1 MTMVDSDD
9 SSDQDSTGAGI
20 DALDAMDDDNGGA
33 TPSPT
38 LLHTVPEEDSPDSPT
53 PRLIATFRSP
63 TNGSVAVDDAEG
75 SGGDSDKPPPRTPL
89 TRRRSRSVDDSGG
102 AEAQLQVDVA
112 PAAEQAEAGLA
123 PGVERSAP
131 QSKQPAA
138 IVDTTPR
145 RVSSA
150 SRLLDLLASGASPE
164 ASVVGSWRRRR
175 GSSEELSEATA
186 KHTGIDILSKP
197 SPKPAGSDAP
207 GGGDSGSGSGSATAR
222 RRAHA
227 SHTTGRPPRRATGS
241 TVFGR
246 TPWMWFTSRAKSPM
260 ATATATR
267 YVNVGWCAIRFGA
280 RVCVFDWFACLCRT
294 PAPAA
299 APENTLKP
307 WEEPFS
313 KDVYCM
319 KTAEDV
325 NLGKD
330 PNAVGDLPLKHYA
343 PSLTTTVS
351 SHTAHRRRCLHRTW
365 HPQPSRWRSQL
376 TPRWQQRRE
385 VALQCCNMESTAVRH
400 VGCGLW
406 RVACLGLTRLCAPQG
421 CVERGWNCRCC
432 PPSWNVLPVLRR
444 YCCLEAVLAGM
455 CGSAAVVLTAVR
467 VLCDAENVQ
476 EVRGQPPP
484 HTHQRHL
491 VYHRPAPPHSV

>member
-1 MTMVDSDD
+1 M
-9 SSDQDSTGAGI
+9 
-20 DALDAMDDDNGGA
+20 
-33 TPSPT
+33 
-38 LLHTVPEEDSPDSPT
+38 
-53 PRLIATFRSP
+53 
-63 TNGSVAVDDAEG
+63 
-75 SGGDSDKPPPRTPL
+75 
-89 TRRRSRSVDDSGG
+89 
-102 AEAQLQVDVA
+102 
-112 PAAEQAEAGLA
+112 
-123 PGVERSAP
+123 
-131 QSKQPAA
+131 
-138 IVDTTPR
+138 
-145 RVSSA
+145 
-150 SRLLDLLASGASPE
+150 
-164 ASVVGSWRRRR
+164 
-175 GSSEELSEATA
+175 
-186 KHTGIDILSKP
+186 
-197 SPKPAGSDAP
+197 
-207 GGGDSGSGSGSATAR
+207 
-222 RRAHA
+222 
-227 SHTTGRPPRRATGS
+227 
-241 TVFGR
+241 
-246 TPWMWFTSRAKSPM
+246 
-260 ATATATR
+260 
-267 YVNVGWCAIRFGA
+267 
-280 RVCVFDWFACLCRT
+280 FDWFACLCRT

-299 APENTLKP
+299 VPENTLKP

-455 CGSAAVVLTAVR
+455 CGWAAVVLTVVR